1 MSGYTSYGSE
11 GRYSGK
17 FRVMQ
22 QRGLSSLLSLFLS
35 RIVSFSL
42 ASFLR
47 LSFSSP
53 FLSLCFGSV
62 RQGCSFRFV
71 SFFVSKD
78 KPMVRSRRSRRPTA
92 YTRTRQLLRTTRHI
106 VSDSP
111 PLFTTVPLSL
121 SLSLSFD
128 LRSAP
133 RCNPNARRRFPS
145 SDKLCISKGA
155 LSRVLVYVRIAGINR
170 EWCR

>member
-22 QRGLSSLLSLFLS
+22 QRGLSPPSLFLS

-47 LSFSSP
+47 LSISSP
-53 FLSLCFGSV
+53 FLSLCFGCA

-111 PLFTTVPLSL
+111 PLFTTVRLSL
-121 SLSLSFD
+121 SLCLSIFEV
-128 LRSAP
+128 
-133 RCNPNARRRFPS
+133 RRDAIRTRGGGFR
-145 SDKLCISKGA
+145 A
-155 LSRVLVYVRIAGINR
+155 ATNYVLVYRKAPFLVYVHIAGINR

>member
-121 SLSLSFD
+121 SLSLCLSIFE
-128 LRSAP
+128 
-133 RCNPNARRRFPS
+133 ARRDAIRTRGGGFR
-145 SDKLCISKGA
+145 A
-155 LSRVLVYVRIAGINR
+155 ATNYVYRKAPFR
-170 EWCR
+170 EYSCTYASQE